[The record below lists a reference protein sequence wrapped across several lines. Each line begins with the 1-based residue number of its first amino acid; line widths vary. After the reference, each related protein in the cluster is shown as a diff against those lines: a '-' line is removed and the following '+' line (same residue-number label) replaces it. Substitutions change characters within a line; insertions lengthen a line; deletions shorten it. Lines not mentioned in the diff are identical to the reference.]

1 MSYRFRL
8 PILSEQ
14 ILSEI
19 IFGMENQD
27 AEYYLDLS
35 TGTLFNKETDD
46 ISEHSAENLTGLP
59 PWTSAD
65 GYQLMVAFTNACKD
79 RKLQERLSEVLNSR
93 QKGVFRRFRDI
104 LGEDDEVL
112 NQWYDFK
119 DRRMKS
125 YIRSWFRTRLS
136 KDSDGLE
143 EGDDAVEGE
152 LLSDFEVCG
161 LKAPDSYCNGLLSS
175 VCEGNPIKKK
185 IFDAFGSKEAF
196 VLKKDGCACGAIIYE
211 EVEDHACILCYKVD
225 EKYRGMGLFSL
236 MFDLFNREMERKH
249 VRTVVLPF
257 SPESGCLKQALT
269 GHEVALGLLGD
280 AYIYKVED
288 WTENVESS
296 EYAYVL

>member
-8 PILSEQ
+8 PNLSEQ
-14 ILSEI
+14 VLSEI
-19 IFGMENQD
+19 IFGMENQET
-27 AEYYLDLS
+27 EYYLDLS
-35 TGTLFNKETDD
+35 TGTLYNRETDE
-46 ISEHSAENLTGLP
+46 ISERSAENLTELP

-65 GYQLMVAFTNACKD
+65 GYQLMVAFTNACRD
-79 RKLQERLSEVLNSR
+79 RKLKERLSEVLNSR

-104 LGEDDEVL
+104 LGEDEDVL

-143 EGDDAVEGE
+143 EGDDAVGGE
-152 LLSDFEVCG
+152 LLSDFEVCS
-161 LKAPDSYCNGLLSS
+161 LNVLDNYCNGLLSA

-185 IFDAFGSKEAF
+185 VFDAFCSKEAF

-225 EKYRGMGLFSL
+225 EKYREMGLFSL
-236 MFDLFNREMERKH
+236 MFDFFNREMERRH
-249 VRTVVLPF
+249 IHTVVLPF
-257 SPESGCLKQALT
+257 SPESGCLKQALAS
-269 GHEVALGLLGD
+269 HEVALAPLED
-280 AYIYKVED
+280 AYIYKVVD